1 MQPGY
6 MVIDAGYICQECSKG
21 SQWFVSLVAERKAND
36 TDDLI

>member
-6 MVIDAGYICQECSKG
+6 MVIDAGYICQEFLG
-21 SQWFVSLVAERKAND
+21 GQIVLSLAYQREANG